1 MTTADN
7 RGQGPQ
13 EQVTV
18 HRIQTVVEPT
28 QYASV
33 QPMPNYNVTRSGTD
47 WGTIALVGIVGA
59 VLFALIG
66 VGFYNLGCHDKA
78 CYDAVAAVGVAR
90 ANASAGVPT
99 DVGENGTISA
109 CTGACW
115 EAQKVKAGANANA
128 RAGFGSNT
136 GTDTV
141 TAVPRPNNVAAP
153 APEIKVIYPPAPL
166 ASVNGCGRNCPGNA
180 KPTHLGEAACQR
192 VGGVRYELD
201 SASGYHRCYNAQG
214 QRISPSGSVI
224 ASR

>member
-1 MTTADN
+1 MT
-7 RGQGPQ
+7 
-13 EQVTV
+13 EQVTDF
-18 HRIQTVVEPT
+18 RIRPCRAL

-153 APEIKVIYPPAPL
+153 APPRALSSAGSGRRLRRRLQP
-166 ASVNGCGRNCPGNA
+166 CGRVV
-180 KPTHLGEAACQR
+180 T
-192 VGGVRYELD
+192 
-201 SASGYHRCYNAQG
+201 SATGLSQAQG
-214 QRISPSGSVI
+214 RHDRS
-224 ASR
+224 